1 MAIKVPSK
9 KSVEKEAGSNVSAS
23 NLRTILTK
31 VINSKF
37 KEAVAYELGKA
48 SPTDV
53 REWISTGSTLLDYI
67 CSNKRDGGIPIG
79 KIVEIIGQESS
90 GKSLLCQHIAANVQK
105 KGGFV
110 AYIDTES
117 AIDAK
122 FMERIGVNI
131 DSMLYAQ
138 PGTME
143 NVLETMEEIVKRVRE
158 SNDDIPVA
166 LIWDSVAGT
175 PTKAEIEGTFDPKES
190 IAEAAKIISKAMRKL
205 TKEIGESRI
214 IAVFTNQ
221 LKTSIGVKFGD
232 PMSATYGGKAI
243 PFHSSLRIKLA
254 KRGLVKKLEDV
265 IGIGCEAK
273 IIKSRVAPP
282 FRTCNFNILFNEGI
296 DDSGSIMEY
305 FKDIKKI
312 ETKGSWYHMGDKK
325 FAGQK
330 GWNELWADESFRKQ
344 CLDDLEEAMVI
355 KYTASDEEKMKQIDI
370 NPESDLEMK
379 ALAAEIDEQEES
391 AERKL
396 DGSEQMAKGGH

>member
-9 KSVEKEAGSNVSAS
+9 SLKKDDEAAKTASVLQLKS
-23 NLRTILTK
+23 ILTK

-37 KEAVAYELGKA
+37 KEAIVYELGKE

-67 CSNKRDGGIPIG
+67 CSNIRNGGIPVG
-79 KIVEIIGQESS
+79 KIIEIFGQEST

-105 KGGFV
+105 KGGLV

-117 AIDAK
+117 ALDAK
-122 FMERIGVNI
+122 FCERVGVDI
-131 DSMLYAQ
+131 DKMIYAQ

-243 PFHSSLRIKLA
+243 PFHSSLRIKLS

-273 IIKSRVAPP
+273 IIKSRVSPP

-325 FAGQK
+325 FAGRK
-330 GWNELWADESFRKQ
+330 GWDQLWLDESFKVQ
-344 CLDDLEEAMVI
+344 CLNELEESIII
-355 KYTASDEEKMKQIDI
+355 KYTASDEEKMKHMDI

-379 ALAAEIDEQEES
+379 ALAAEIEENEEI
-391 AERKL
+391 AEKL
-396 DGSEQMAKGGH
+396 DG

>member
-1 MAIKVPSK
+1 MAIKVS
-9 KSVEKEAGSNVSAS
+9 AQSNVKKDKDKIGENVSPS
-23 NLRTILTK
+23 NLRSILAK

-37 KEAVAYELGKA
+37 KETIAYELGKE

-53 REWISTGSTLLDYI
+53 REWVSTGSTLLDYI
-67 CSNKRDGGIPIG
+67 CSNRRDGGIPMG
-79 KIVEIIGQESS
+79 KIIEIIGQESS

-105 KGGFV
+105 KGGLV

-131 DSMLYAQ
+131 ESLLYAQ

-143 NVLETMEEIVKRVRE
+143 NVLETMDEVVKRVRE
-158 SNDDIPVA
+158 SNNDIPVA
-166 LIWDSVAGT
+166 IIWDSVAGT

-221 LKTSIGVKFGD
+221 LKTNIGVKFGD

-254 KRGLVKKLEDV
+254 KRGLVKKLEEV
-265 IGIGCEAK
+265 IGIGCEAR

-282 FRTCNFNILFNEGI
+282 FRTCNFDILFNEGI
-296 DDSGSIMEY
+296 DDSGSIFEF
-305 FKDIKKI
+305 FKQIKKI
-312 ETKGSWYHMGDKK
+312 ETKGSWHNIGEKR
-325 FAGQK
+325 FAGRK
-330 GWNELWADESFRKQ
+330 GWDELWRDNEFRNE
-344 CLDDLEEAMVI
+344 CLDELEDAMVI
-355 KYTASDEEKMKQIDI
+355 KYTASDEEKMKHINI

-379 ALAAEIDEQEES
+379 ALKDAIGDEET
-391 AERKL
+391 
-396 DGSEQMAKGGH
+396 